1 MHVAKSRHVPIA
13 CPLFSMPAPCSLPLA
28 SHPCCPSRK
37 AFHQHAT
44 GQTRPFHPPC
54 HPNPTNVRPRVAV
67 ALPTALHYSLPC
79 ALPLPTIP
87 ICPPETGPMPSP
99 HPINPSPPQPLPP
112 HPCLHAPVCL
122 PPLFLHYRPCFLIP
136 CPAPMR
142 LLATHLPCLVLCLPA
157 SHAVPIPPLQMS
169 ANLFLRPLSCPFCS
183 PFLVSDDQHDPIAC
197 VTETPPVV
205 E

>member
-1 MHVAKSRHVPIA
+1 MSLSHVTFPW
-13 CPLFSMPAPCSLPLA
+13 PAPCSPCRHHAACRLPA
-28 SHPCCPSRK
+28 THVAPPARPSISMPQAKPGRSTR
-37 AFHQHAT
+37 HAT
-44 GQTRPFHPPC
+44 PTQQTYDPVSLLPSLLRFTTPCPARSRSQRFPSVRLKQGRCPLPIQSIHPHPSLC
-54 HPNPTNVRPRVAV
+54 HPT
-67 ALPTALHYSLPC
+67 
-79 ALPLPTIP
+79 
-87 ICPPETGPMPSP
+87 
-99 HPINPSPPQPLPP
+99 
-112 HPCLHAPVCL
+112 PCLHAPVCL
-122 PPLFLHYRPCFLIP
+122 PPLFLHYRPCLLIP